1 MISRLIAC
9 WSFLYS
15 IQRILSV
22 VDPILAVQQDE
33 SQLYASAKETVLL
46 CDTCAAE
53 GQNRYIEEMALAQAL
68 STIRSGVISNIRLPV
83 GGLQAASGSLSGV
96 FSRSFAEGTYL
107 NKDDVTERV
116 LSVVKN
122 FDKADPAKVSHV

>member
-1 MISRLIAC
+1 MNRKERRLCNIC
-9 WSFLYS
+9 NL
-15 IQRILSV
+15 
-22 VDPILAVQQDE
+22 D
-33 SQLYASAKETVLL
+33 
-46 CDTCAAE
+46 
-53 GQNRYIEEMALAQAL
+53 MALAQVF

-83 GGLQAASGSLSGV
+83 GGFQAASGSLSTV

-122 FDKADPAKVSHV
+122 FDKADPAKVSAMPPSLLQ